1 MANKFMNGF
10 DKSSVSS
17 EEAWELYLVSVND
30 GDLYRQR
37 IEPILANLKKKIKKG
52 TYDETL
58 ALKLWKYAADDGAE
72 KYTKEYDT
80 PRHGSSFGIFTVA
93 MRKEVALLMQSH
105 YEDELRYAENPSGDS
120 SVRSPTSTSSDVRSP
135 TRTSTKAHTTGN
147 FTATVTGGAGRGANT
162 VVNLYPGARK
172 TNPRARKT
180 GQIDAAYS
188 VTKMGMDINGN
199 HCVWVSFRNGR
210 AKRIQTLYNLPVT
223 HRTREFTPDVADEI
237 SDYVHARNV
246 NPARRSGAARPRVKR
261 VLSRTAARLVHRR
274 KINTKRGYFPNPLKD
289 KIALHF
295 NAGNNVNGNPR
306 RVFVVVN
313 TQGAVIGA
321 YDEGYRGE
329 ASVTKHFP
337 GIAIVGRFNISVAQ
351 YNELLKDYP
360 FGGAIK

>member
-10 DKSSVSS
+10 DKSDVSS
-17 EEAWELYLVSVND
+17 EEAWELYLFSVND
-30 GDLYRQR
+30 GDLYRQK

-58 ALKLWKYAADDGAE
+58 ALKQWRYAADDGAQ

-105 YEDELRYAENPSGDS
+105 YEDELRYAKNPSGDS

-172 TNPRARKT
+172 TNPRADGWIK
-180 GQIDAAYS
+180 
-188 VTKMGMDINGN
+188 K
-199 HCVWVSFRNGR
+199 GR
-210 AKRIQTLYNLPVT
+210 AYCRLKFMIEPPVAGRVMSPDKWLLLYRPSLGVTEAIGAFTSARGAKEFADTRRLSIEGKYKR
-223 HRTREFTPDVADEI
+223 RAK
-237 SDYVHARNV
+237 
-246 NPARRSGAARPRVKR
+246 NPS
-261 VLSRTAARLVHRR
+261 ARLVHRR

-295 NAGNNVNGNPR
+295 NAGNNTNGNPR

-313 TQGAVIGA
+313 TQGEVVGA

-329 ASVTKHFP
+329 ASVTQHFP
-337 GIAIVGRFNISVAQ
+337 GIAVVGRFNITPAQ
-351 YNELLKDYP
+351 YRELLKEH
-360 FGGAIK
+360 GK